1 MKSLFAGAIYGTFA
15 FLLAMCAGDRAAGDR
30 FFFMQLSDP
39 QLGMYMADSSFL
51 QETANL
57 EMAVATAN
65 RLRPAF
71 VVVTG
76 DLVNQMGN
84 KDQMAEYLRIT
95 SKLDRSI
102 PLYNVPGNHDIG
114 NDPTPAS
121 IEAYR
126 KRFGPDHY
134 SFRSGDLVGIVLNS
148 SLIHSPDK
156 ARALYEEQEKWLRAE
171 LERARDDRARHIV
184 VFQHHPLYLQ
194 TADEADEY
202 SNIPRARRGRYVELL
217 SEFGVHGVI
226 SGHNHAS
233 TVAGDRSLWMVSSG
247 SVGKP
252 FGDGRSGLAIV
263 TVTGSGIDHRF
274 YDFGSLPSRVV
285 IP

>member
-1 MKSLFAGAIYGTFA
+1 MKSLFGGAIYGTFA
-15 FLLAMCAGDRAAGDR
+15 FLLAMCAGDRATADR

-76 DLVNQMGN
+76 DLVNQTGN
-84 KDQMAEYLRIT
+84 KDQIAEYLRIT

-194 TADEADEY
+194 TVDEPDEY

-233 TVAGDRSLWMVSSG
+233 TVARDRSLWMVSSG

-263 TVTGSGIDHRF
+263 TVTGSGIEHRF